1 MGNKELLNVFS
12 FGGKDVR
19 TIEIERIPYFVGKDV
34 AEVLGYSNP
43 RKAIIDHV
51 DCEDKIDGVTI
62 RDSIGREQEPVLIN
76 ESGLYSLILSSKLPQ
91 AKDFKRWV
99 TSVVLPAIRHTGG
112 FSVGTS
118 LPMLADLSENELV
131 QIVTSWKMQK
141 KFPSLTPQQVDG
153 CLRLI
158 PLYPRIKYTEI
169 ARAVCLSCAMITLI
183 KDYMQK
189 LGV

>member
-1 MGNKELLNVFS
+1 MENKELNVFS

-19 TIEIERIPYFVGKDV
+19 TIEKEGIPYFVGKDV

-131 QIVTSWKMQK
+131 QIVTNWKMQK
-141 KFPSLTPQQVDG
+141 KFPSLTPQQIDG